1 MMRIVCILLAGI
13 LLLTLAGCG
22 KAPERTDVEL
32 GLNSQQARGR
42 RVFQAHCATCHHA
55 YSTAGLRGPGLAKL
69 FQRRYLP
76 SGRPT
81 NNRFVEETIQ
91 RGRGM
96 MPPQGGMLTEQEFA
110 DLMAYLHT
118 L

>member
-1 MMRIVCILLAGI
+1 MKRIVSILLAGI
-13 LLLTLAGCG
+13 LLPMLAGCG
-22 KAPERTDVEL
+22 KAPERTDAEL
-32 GLNSQQARGR
+32 GLNKQQARGR
-42 RVFQAHCATCHHA
+42 SVFQAHCALCHHA
-55 YSTAGLRGPGLAKL
+55 YSTAGLRGPSLAKL
-69 FQRRYLP
+69 FHRRYLP
-76 SGRPT
+76 SGLPA

-96 MPPQGGMLTEQEFA
+96 MPPQGGVLTEQELA